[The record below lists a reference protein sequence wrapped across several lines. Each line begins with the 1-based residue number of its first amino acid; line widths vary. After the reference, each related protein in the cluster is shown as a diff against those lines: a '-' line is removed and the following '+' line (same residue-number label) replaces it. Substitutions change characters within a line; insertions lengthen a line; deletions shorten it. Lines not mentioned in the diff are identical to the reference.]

1 MTPVATPQRIAVPS
15 PAPEVAS
22 AQQQPPTEGINQS
35 IPPNKPPDSGNGTGA
50 WSNLFKGSLTAKG
63 VSLGFVAAK
72 IVDGK
77 TVAHL
82 DPALLTVS
90 NAIIQQP

>member
-50 WSNLFKGSLTAKG
+50 WSNLFKGSFT
-63 VSLGFVAAK
+63 AK